1 MKKIIALLLAMIMV
15 LALAACAAKTEP
27 AQAETTAETT
37 APAETTETTET
48 AAPADGFKVAI
59 SLAEYNEW
67 NKLYEAVIKE
77 KCDEWGW
84 TYEIFDS
91 KQDAST
97 QIDQVNSII
106 AQGFNAMTIQAV
118 DNAALAPVV
127 GQAADNGIIVVD
139 HYGFADELGISD
151 KIYKVLFGQ
160 KESGIMEAAEYVKI
174 GGESGKVAIIAGLT
188 GADNAQQ
195 RTAGFEEELAKYP
208 DIEIVATQYC
218 DWDTQKAQA
227 AAEDIITAN
236 PDLKAFLVQ
245 DDGMSKGVWN
255 AIEAAGKQDQII
267 IASQGFYEWSI
278 PYLKEGKFAFTITY
292 PAGFFARDAMNTIKA
307 VERACELVELLGCGE
322 VVDGVM
328 DVIAKD
334 NIACREKIVL
344 HTSTAEGII
353 ETAEDMKCDLIV
365 MGSRGLTALKGLI
378 MGSVTTGVLARTKCP
393 VLLLRGKEAP
403 LTDALRVGIAVDGSK
418 YGMAAVNHVLKGI
431 DFFGKGAQFYLINV
445 VNDYAGAVMP
455 DMAGMALPALSES
468 EVLELQKKEFAETV
482 DPLRPLF
489 EKAGLKPT
497 EVCLVGNPSDEIA
510 AFAKKNK
517 LDLIVMGSHGYTR
530 FKSAVM
536 GSTATHIA
544 AEGNVPLLIIRAAD
558 DEAAPKA

>member
-1 MKKIIALLLAMIMV
+1 MKILLPIDGSEYSKNAIDFVASRTTVLGNNPTIELLNIQVPLPARASRLVGREALDRYYEEEADKVFTSARKV
-15 LALAACAAKTEP
+15 LKRDNITVTE
-27 AQAETTAETT
+27 AYRIG
-37 APAETTETTET
+37 AP
-48 AAPADGFKVAI
+48 
-59 SLAEYNEW
+59 
-67 NKLYEAVIKE
+67 
-77 KCDEWGW
+77 DEM
-84 TYEIFDS
+84 
-91 KQDAST
+91 
-97 QIDQVNSII
+97 I
-106 AQGFNAMTIQAV
+106 AQE
-118 DNAALAPVV
+118 
-127 GQAADNGIIVVD
+127 ADK
-139 HYGFADELGISD
+139 L
-151 KIYKVLFGQ
+151 
-160 KESGIMEAAEYVKI
+160 
-174 GGESGKVAIIAGLT
+174 
-188 GADNAQQ
+188 
-195 RTAGFEEELAKYP
+195 
-208 DIEIVATQYC
+208 
-218 DWDTQKAQA
+218 
-227 AAEDIITAN
+227 
-236 PDLKAFLVQ
+236 
-245 DDGMSKGVWN
+245 
-255 AIEAAGKQDQII
+255 
-267 IASQGFYEWSI
+267 
-278 PYLKEGKFAFTITY
+278 
-292 PAGFFARDAMNTIKA
+292 PA
-307 VERACELVELLGCGE
+307 
-322 VVDGVM
+322 
-328 DVIAKD
+328 
-334 NIACREKIVL
+334 
-344 HTSTAEGII
+344 
-353 ETAEDMKCDLIV
+353 DLIV

-418 YGMAAVNHVLKGI
+418 YGMAAVNHVLKAI

>member
-1 MKKIIALLLAMIMV
+1 MKILLPIDGSEYSKNAMDFVASRTTVLGNNPTIELLNIQVPLPARASRLVGREALDRYYEEEADKVFTSARKV
-15 LALAACAAKTEP
+15 LKRDNITVTE
-27 AQAETTAETT
+27 AYRIG
-37 APAETTETTET
+37 AP
-48 AAPADGFKVAI
+48 
-59 SLAEYNEW
+59 
-67 NKLYEAVIKE
+67 
-77 KCDEWGW
+77 DEM
-84 TYEIFDS
+84 
-91 KQDAST
+91 
-97 QIDQVNSII
+97 I
-106 AQGFNAMTIQAV
+106 AQE
-118 DNAALAPVV
+118 
-127 GQAADNGIIVVD
+127 ADK
-139 HYGFADELGISD
+139 L
-151 KIYKVLFGQ
+151 
-160 KESGIMEAAEYVKI
+160 
-174 GGESGKVAIIAGLT
+174 
-188 GADNAQQ
+188 
-195 RTAGFEEELAKYP
+195 
-208 DIEIVATQYC
+208 
-218 DWDTQKAQA
+218 
-227 AAEDIITAN
+227 
-236 PDLKAFLVQ
+236 
-245 DDGMSKGVWN
+245 
-255 AIEAAGKQDQII
+255 
-267 IASQGFYEWSI
+267 
-278 PYLKEGKFAFTITY
+278 
-292 PAGFFARDAMNTIKA
+292 PA
-307 VERACELVELLGCGE
+307 
-322 VVDGVM
+322 
-328 DVIAKD
+328 
-334 NIACREKIVL
+334 
-344 HTSTAEGII
+344 
-353 ETAEDMKCDLIV
+353 DLIV

-418 YGMAAVNHVLKGI
+418 YGMAAVNHVLKAI

-558 DEAAPKA
+558 DESAPKA

>member
-1 MKKIIALLLAMIMV
+1 MKILLPIDGSEYSKNAIDFVASRTTVLGNNPTIELLNIQVPLPARASRLVGREALDRYYEEEADKVFTSARKV
-15 LALAACAAKTEP
+15 LKRDNITVTE
-27 AQAETTAETT
+27 AYRIG
-37 APAETTETTET
+37 AP
-48 AAPADGFKVAI
+48 
-59 SLAEYNEW
+59 
-67 NKLYEAVIKE
+67 
-77 KCDEWGW
+77 DEM
-84 TYEIFDS
+84 
-91 KQDAST
+91 
-97 QIDQVNSII
+97 I
-106 AQGFNAMTIQAV
+106 AQE
-118 DNAALAPVV
+118 
-127 GQAADNGIIVVD
+127 ADK
-139 HYGFADELGISD
+139 LP
-151 KIYKVLFGQ
+151 
-160 KESGIMEAAEYVKI
+160 
-174 GGESGKVAIIAGLT
+174 T
-188 GADNAQQ
+188 
-195 RTAGFEEELAKYP
+195 
-208 DIEIVATQYC
+208 
-218 DWDTQKAQA
+218 
-227 AAEDIITAN
+227 
-236 PDLKAFLVQ
+236 
-245 DDGMSKGVWN
+245 
-255 AIEAAGKQDQII
+255 
-267 IASQGFYEWSI
+267 
-278 PYLKEGKFAFTITY
+278 
-292 PAGFFARDAMNTIKA
+292 
-307 VERACELVELLGCGE
+307 
-322 VVDGVM
+322 
-328 DVIAKD
+328 
-334 NIACREKIVL
+334 
-344 HTSTAEGII
+344 
-353 ETAEDMKCDLIV
+353 DLIV

-418 YGMAAVNHVLKGI
+418 YGMAAVNHVLKAI

-558 DEAAPKA
+558 DESAPKA

>member
-1 MKKIIALLLAMIMV
+1 MKILLPIDGSEYSKNAIDFVASRTTVLGNNPTIELLNIQVPLPARASRLVGREAL
-15 LALAACAAKTEP
+15 
-27 AQAETTAETT
+27 
-37 APAETTETTET
+37 
-48 AAPADGFKVAI
+48 DR
-59 SLAEYNEW
+59 Y
-67 NKLYEAVIKE
+67 Y
-77 KCDEWGW
+77 
-84 TYEIFDS
+84 
-91 KQDAST
+91 
-97 QIDQVNSII
+97 
-106 AQGFNAMTIQAV
+106 
-118 DNAALAPVV
+118 
-127 GQAADNGIIVVD
+127 
-139 HYGFADELGISD
+139 
-151 KIYKVLFGQ
+151 
-160 KESGIMEAAEYVKI
+160 
-174 GGESGKVAIIAGLT
+174 
-188 GADNAQQ
+188 
-195 RTAGFEEELAKYP
+195 EEEADKL
-208 DIEIVATQYC
+208 
-218 DWDTQKAQA
+218 
-227 AAEDIITAN
+227 
-236 PDLKAFLVQ
+236 
-245 DDGMSKGVWN
+245 
-255 AIEAAGKQDQII
+255 
-267 IASQGFYEWSI
+267 
-278 PYLKEGKFAFTITY
+278 
-292 PAGFFARDAMNTIKA
+292 PA
-307 VERACELVELLGCGE
+307 
-322 VVDGVM
+322 
-328 DVIAKD
+328 
-334 NIACREKIVL
+334 
-344 HTSTAEGII
+344 
-353 ETAEDMKCDLIV
+353 DLIV

-558 DEAAPKA
+558 DESAPKA